1 MKMHHEDKMK
11 DFTCIHKDYRL
22 YIPNKNNES
31 LYYGAFPNGFCDER
45 KATKGHYLVI
55 AYLNIHKTDREEYL
69 KKFNYYQVL
78 KKAEEWDKKVTDKNT
93 LEIFKPL
100 TDHYNVPNS
109 LYYEF
114 VYKTIGYFPLT
125 PQNFPYCKSFKTLQ
139 ILVNS
144 IKSHHKIIMSPVT
157 STDPSHRYTP
167 QDISL
172 KCRNNDTC
180 ITSPHQTD
188 NQNII
193 HYIYHP
199 NNIA

>member
-1 MKMHHEDKMK
+1 MSINLSSIIQFNVYNKIISGEAIIKIYDYED
-11 DFTCIHKDYRL
+11 
-22 YIPNKNNES
+22 
-31 LYYGAFPNGFCDER
+31 YY
-45 KATKGHYLVI
+45 T
-55 AYLNIHKTDREEYL
+55 LNISYE
-69 KKFNYYQVL
+69 
-78 KKAEEWDKKVTDKNT
+78 NT
-93 LEIFKPL
+93 LEIFKPI

-172 KCRNNDTC
+172 KCQNNHTC

-188 NQNII
+188 NQNIVTLN
-193 HYIYHP
+193 YTTPKYV
-199 NNIA
+199 NLYEGNDS